1 MSDKVNQLIRGWVQ
15 KKYPNLNVIDSDT
28 VRLKQETRSGGYCET
43 CYYEEEVW
51 VVYVNGKS
59 VHTFDS
65 DLASI
70 LNEILE

>member
-1 MSDKVNQLIRGWVQ
+1 LSV
-15 KKYPNLNVIDSDT
+15 
-28 VRLKQETRSGGYCET
+28 KQETRSGGYCET